1 MIKVKTTRFGEIEV
15 DEKEE
20 LVMPSGVIGF
30 PELKKFVL
38 LDHDENSPFK
48 WLQSLTD
55 GSIAF
60 VVMNPLLFK
69 PDYVV
74 EVGGAELS
82 DLNIEK
88 EEDAIVSVI
97 LTMPSDPSKITANLK
112 APLVFNLNN
121 RKGKQIILSNS
132 DFSTRHNIMDEI
144 ERYKSLVSSEQQ
156 LVAEKESL
164 KKAEGQD

>member
-1 MIKVKTTRFGEIEV
+1 
-15 DEKEE
+15 
-20 LVMPSGVIGF
+20 MPAGVIGF
-30 PELKKFVL
+30 PELKEFVL
-38 LDHDENSPFK
+38 IDHDKNSPFK

-55 GSIAF
+55 GAVAF

-74 EVGGAELS
+74 EVGGIELS
-82 DLNIEK
+82 DLEIEK

-97 LTMPSDPSKITANLK
+97 LTMPSDPKKITANLK
-112 APLVFNLNN
+112 APLIFNLNN

-132 DFSTRHNIMDEI
+132 DFSTRHNIVDEI
-144 ERYKSLVSSEQQ
+144 ERYKSLVEGEQQ
-156 LVAEKESL
+156 LVADSAEM